1 MRMKWVRSLLAL
13 ILITVF
19 LAVGA
24 WAGDDPSIPA
34 SEKERIKNTMVNYI
48 QANSTR
54 HGHFLL
60 LDPKTKKTRRLKFDH
75 VHKGVAK
82 HHDGF
87 VACVDMIDGDSL
99 VDVDFVVS
107 MDDGEYRVSKV
118 AIHKV
123 DGEKRKGHLDH

>member
-1 MRMKWVRSLLAL
+1 MRMKVVGRLLVL
-13 ILITVF
+13 ILISVF

-24 WAGDDPSIPA
+24 LAGDDPSIPT
-34 SEKERIKNTMVNYI
+34 SEKEKIKNTMMNYI
-48 QANSTR
+48 KSHLTR
-54 HGHFLL
+54 HDHFLL

-75 VHKGVAK
+75 VHEGVVK

-87 VACVDMIDGDSL
+87 VACVDMIDGDSI

-107 MDDGEYRVSKV
+107 IDDGDYRVSKV